1 MRTTRPPRE
10 VRAPDDAPAR
20 PRPWRRPAVAVLLL
34 APFLGEVLSTST
46 PPLALLVPWI
56 LLLQIAL
63 YGCGA
68 LLCREL
74 ARRWGLGL
82 PGLLLLAAAYGVYEE
97 ALVTGFWFE
106 AGYQDDVGVGSY
118 SRVWGT
124 NLLLAA
130 HLTAFHVT
138 VSICASVLLVE
149 RLFPAHRERAWAGR
163 RGLVA
168 AAAGL
173 FVVVPLGYGD
183 SLQGPVPQSVAA
195 AGLAVLL
202 VGAAV
207 LTRHRRPV
215 PRARR
220 WRPRLVGPLAF
231 AGTGAH
237 FLLTYTVS
245 STGLPWPAGTAL
257 ALAPIAAAVLLIR
270 PMTATGDA
278 YGPVGLRI
286 VVGVL
291 SFFVVL
297 DAAVG
302 LAGRYDLTLGAVLVA
317 YGLRR
322 LSRPDRPW
330 WREVA
335 AP

>member
-1 MRTTRPPRE
+1 M
-10 VRAPDDAPAR
+10 
-20 PRPWRRPAVAVLLL
+20 VLLL

-46 PPLALLVPWI
+46 PPLDLLVPWI
-56 LLLQIAL
+56 LVLQIAL

-97 ALVTGFWFE
+97 ALITGFWFE
-106 AGYQDDVGVGSY
+106 ADYQDEVGVGAY

-124 NLLLAA
+124 NLLLAS

-138 VSICASVLLVE
+138 VSICSSVLLVE
-149 RLFPAHRERAWAGR
+149 RLFPAHRERPWAGR
-163 RGLVA
+163 RGLAA

-173 FVVVPLGYGD
+173 LVVVPLGYGE
-183 SLQGPVPQSVAA
+183 SLQGPVAQSIA
-195 AGLAVLL
+195 AGGLVLAL

-207 LTRHRRPV
+207 RTRRRRPA
-215 PRARR
+215 P
-220 WRPRLVGPLAF
+220 RPRRIRPRFVGSLAF
-231 AGTGAH
+231 AGAGAH
-237 FLLTYTVS
+237 FLLTYTVP
-245 STGLPWPAGTAL
+245 STGLPWPVGTAI
-257 ALAPIAAAVLLIR
+257 ALTPIAAAVLLIR

-317 YGLRR
+317 VALRR

-330 WREVA
+330 WRTPPV
-335 AP
+335 PP